1 MHFNIRSLQRNF
13 DQKHEILSKLSV
25 QPDIIA
31 LTETKLSGNSVYSN
45 IELNGYDFL
54 HADSETLAGGVGL
67 YIQNKLDYS
76 VNSEINC
83 ELNYVENIWIKTQT
97 RNGTLMIGVVYRHPV
112 TYVEDIEN
120 FSNAMSDILHEF
132 NHKKYSYM
140 VVGDFNLD
148 LMKVCS
154 NNNNRKYANNLIS
167 CSCKCLIG
175 APTRVTESS
184 KTLLDHIYEST
195 NDAPYHTLGG
205 IVLSDITD
213 HLPVF
218 AIKSSK
224 MKKSKLNNDYHFRDM
239 TNFDPEIFA
248 DEMHFKIKNL
258 MLPDHC
264 DINAKFDEFNQIL
277 GKVINKFAPL
287 KKASRK
293 QKRWKKTVAFLF
305 LS

>member
-1 MHFNIRSLQRNF
+1 
-13 DQKHEILSKLSV
+13 
-25 QPDIIA
+25 
-31 LTETKLSGNSVYSN
+31 
-45 IELNGYDFL
+45 
-54 HADSETLAGGVGL
+54 
-67 YIQNKLDYS
+67 
-76 VNSEINC
+76 
-83 ELNYVENIWIKTQT
+83 
-97 RNGTLMIGVVYRHPV
+97 MIGVVYRHPV
-112 TYVEDIEN
+112 PYVEDIEN

-132 NHKKYSYM
+132 IHKKYSYM
-140 VVGDFNLD
+140 VAGDFNLD

-154 NNNNRKYANNLIS
+154 NNNNRKYANNLIR
-167 CSCKCLIG
+167 CSYKCLID

-205 IVLSDITD
+205 IVLCDITH

-218 AIKSSK
+218 AIKLSK

-239 TNFDPEIFA
+239 TNFHPEIFA
-248 DEMHFKIKNL
+248 EEMHFEINNL
-258 MLPDHC
+258 MLPDNC
-264 DINAKFDEFNQIL
+264 DTNAKFNEFNQIV

-293 QKRWKKTVAFLF
+293 QKRWKKTVAFLY